1 MRKYAEIKECESNLD
16 IQDYINNYEKIHK
29 RHLVTICP
37 ASSGNSRI
45 LLFIF
50 EEDAP
55 TML

>member
-16 IQDYINNYEKIHK
+16 IQDYINNYEKKYK

-50 EEDAP
+50 EEDA
-55 TML
+55 LIL

>member
-16 IQDYINNYEKIHK
+16 IQDYINNYENRYK

-37 ASSGNSRI
+37 ASNANSRM

-50 EEDAP
+50 EEDKQV
-55 TML
+55 ML